1 MLSLTD
7 RSTIRA
13 AVRDPTLD
21 PNLRAIL
28 HLRYE
33 QLGGIGGDFHV
44 LQPGDTFADAEAAIG
59 YPLVI
64 DDVPTWEWTQRH
76 PGAWT
81 EIVLILSDDGP
92 AQVLLV
98 PDSEGVDPAL
108 IALCREHATEP
119 PPYVHTDDQ
128 AGQPDRP

>member
-7 RSTIRA
+7 RPSIRA
-13 AVRDPTLD
+13 AARDPTLD
-21 PNLRAIL
+21 PHLRAAL
-28 HLRYE
+28 TLRFE
-33 QLGGIGGDFHV
+33 QLGGIGADFHV
-44 LQPGDTFADAEAAIG
+44 VQSGDTLADAEAAIG

-76 PGAWT
+76 PGDVV

-98 PDSEGVDPAL
+98 PDKQGIDPAL
-108 IALCREHATEP
+108 IALGREHTTEP
-119 PPYVHTDDQ
+119 ATYAHTDDQ
-128 AGQPDRP
+128 EG